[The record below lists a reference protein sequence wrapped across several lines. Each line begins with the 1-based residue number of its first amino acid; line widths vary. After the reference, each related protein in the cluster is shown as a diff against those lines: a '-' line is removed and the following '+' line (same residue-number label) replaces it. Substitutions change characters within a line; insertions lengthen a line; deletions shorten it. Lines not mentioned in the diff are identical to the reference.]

1 MSRPW
6 SRRIVGSACAF
17 MLSMGAT
24 AQAAG
29 GGGKPRKVIR
39 LDAVTVEGRIQK
51 PQAFLLLQRSNLN
64 YDELQSTESF
74 LPKVIKSVDKDPF

>member
-1 MSRPW
+1 MT
-6 SRRIVGSACAF
+6 RRILGAAGAF
-17 MLSMGAT
+17 MLSMGT
-24 AQAAG
+24 AHAADK
-29 GGGKPRKVIR
+29 GGKPRKVIR

>member
-1 MSRPW
+1 MKL
-6 SRRIVGSACAF
+6 RILGAFGAF
-17 MLSMGAT
+17 MLLMPTIAHGADK
-24 AQAAG
+24 
-29 GGGKPRKVIR
+29 GGKPRKVIR

>member
-1 MSRPW
+1 M
-6 SRRIVGSACAF
+6 RRILWAWPAF
-17 MLSMGAT
+17 MLSIPAVAGA
-24 AQAAG
+24 ADK
-29 GGGKPRKVIR
+29 GGKPRKVIR

>member
-1 MSRPW
+1 MRM
-6 SRRIVGSACAF
+6 RILGALGAF
-17 MLSMGAT
+17 MLGMGT
-24 AQAAG
+24 AHAAG
-29 GGGKPRKVIR
+29 DKGGKPRKVIR